1 MSLSKFILIFYIL
14 ILSCCGKNK
23 SSSSDSFSFPE
34 IEQKASLYCE
44 LSKSDYLSKKWVVD
58 ECDGAGF
65 TSLYGVSC
73 QNNEVDLSVFQGSDG
88 QMFRNPS
95 HDCYPA
101 RSKAGFSKDHVL
113 MRLVAAVGQHDKQW
127 PKTFLDYATSRG
139 GFFCDAVDTETK
151 VSRCLLSPF
160 LVEYLNKAK
169 GDYSLLSEPH
179 SDDALFEK
187 EGFETHLQVL
197 GIWLK
202 GKLDGSITNA
212 SLGYLETYAKREPL
226 NALYQS
232 IAYRYGKA
240 SKDDVVRAYSDRR
253 WPTDRLPGSSDYCTD
268 YLFQRDM
275 KSTKDWEPCP
285 DENKIYSGTDYSFA
299 AYILTH

>member
-1 MSLSKFILIFYIL
+1 MKLYYIALFIPLA
-14 ILSCCGKNK
+14 CGHHK
-23 SSSSDSFSFPE
+23 SSEPKAFAD
-34 IEQKASLYCE
+34 IEQTARMYCE
-44 LSKSDYLSKKWVVD
+44 LSKPKYDQQRYVVD

-65 TSLYGVSC
+65 TSLYSLGC
-73 QNNEVDLSVFQGSDG
+73 RENEVDLSIFQNESGE
-88 QMFRNPS
+88 MFRNPN

-101 RSKAGFSKDHVL
+101 KSKAGFSKDHVL